1 MRIRR
6 AVAGV
11 VAAALAMIALAA
23 CQNGDGR
30 GLPVPTSTTP
40 TVVTSGP
47 PAVGDC
53 PMPEIGND
61 AAGSVLTPGPS
72 NGLPLS
78 TARAEALTIE
88 AIVLDAACA
97 PAQGAGVTVWHTDSR
112 GVYGPGG
119 ADECCYYQ
127 GTVSTDRNGRFR
139 LETIRPGQYP
149 QAGAPPA
156 HIHLEIRHTSGG
168 LDTEIVFTPD
178 SRPPVSI
185 RPSELV
191 PVFLS
196 TVDGA
201 TGRTWYG
208 EAAFML
214 EP

>member
-6 AVAGV
+6 TGARV
-11 VAAALAMIALAA
+11 VATALATIALAA
-23 CQNGDGR
+23 CENGDGR
-30 GLPVPTSTTP
+30 GSPLSTSTTP
-40 TVVTSGP
+40 TVATSGP
-47 PAVGDC
+47 AAAVDC
-53 PMPEIGND
+53 PMPEIGQGD
-61 AAGSVLTPGPS
+61 ADSVLTPGPS

-88 AIVLDAACA
+88 AVVLDVACA
-97 PAQGAGVTVWHTDSR
+97 PAQGASVNIWHTDSR

-127 GTVSTDRNGRFR
+127 GTVSTDRSGRFR

-168 LDTEIVFTPD
+168 LDTEIVFA
-178 SRPPVSI
+178 SNAVPPHSI
-185 RPSELV
+185 RPSEV
-191 PVFLS
+191 APVFLS
-196 TVDGA
+196 YVNGA
-201 TGRTWYG
+201 KGRTWYG
-208 EAAFML
+208 EAAFVL